1 MSSAASFTHHVVNI
15 NLSEL
20 ASAYS
25 LADVIVAKYWFTNTV
40 YIVTAS
46 GNIAP
51 IISRIK
57 CNMLWISKM
66 SLSTE
71 VTAALILGV

>member
-51 IISRIK
+51 IIS
-57 CNMLWISKM
+57 
-66 SLSTE
+66 
-71 VTAALILGV
+71 